1 MRRVHLL
8 FLLAPVIWLGF
19 GLRLHDLAAVPL
31 RGDEAFS
38 ALNWAQK
45 PPQQSLTEIAAIE
58 PHPPL
63 PYLLFHA
70 WSRAVGGIDSPFAL
84 RFLDVLGNII
94 GLPAMFALGW
104 RLSGQPAVGW
114 LAALMWALH
123 PFEVWHSQ
131 DFRNYA
137 VWAGLSAAA
146 LWLGLRL
153 IDLRRRADWRLY
165 AVAASLS
172 ALMFYTELFMIVAL
186 ALAAIAFGRPNRR
199 FALRFLA
206 LQALIAAA
214 ALLAFLVLQ
223 GDLLTAGGYGGNLDP
238 FYPPDYLTRL
248 LPALILADA
257 MPPDSPLAW
266 LFLCLAAALFA
277 FAVAAKSR
285 RQIGFIAA
293 WAVTPLFLLGLVS
306 LRINIFHPRY
316 VLAAAPAFILLFS
329 LGGFHLADIIHKIV
343 PLSRRLL
350 MLCLLL
356 PWLVLA
362 AAALA
367 NHFNNPTFRKS
378 PAWDELGDFLNDRV
392 NENDLVIQLSKDAA
406 FGYYYD
412 GAAQDIALP
421 ASPRQPASE
430 IAAALSAAQSEYDSI
445 YVVANAIPAWQNADA
460 VENWMNANMQAA
472 LRSSASGLAIRQYK
486 NWAVAADPAAPP
498 LVQFEAAAAL
508 LGYDFFTKPLP
519 TGELLLWLY
528 WRPLSPTAQPLKS
541 FVHVVGAVN
550 PATGS
555 ILWSQD
561 DQFPQQGRLDS
572 TAWSAAEVYRDV
584 YYLPTDS
591 LAAGG
596 YRLKVG
602 WYEPVSGA
610 RLLTAA
616 GEDMFELVSF
626 TYP

>member
-1 MRRVHLL
+1 MPRAPLL
-8 FLLAPVIWLGF
+8 FLLLPVIWLGF

-45 PPQQSLTEIAAIE
+45 PPSQSLTEIAAIE

-63 PYLLFHA
+63 PYLLFHF
-70 WSRAVGGIDSPFAL
+70 WSRAIGGIDSPFAL

-94 GLPAMFALGW
+94 GAAAMFVLGW
-104 RLSGQPAVGW
+104 RLSRRPTAGL
-114 LAALMWALH
+114 LAALMWTLH
-123 PFEVWHSQ
+123 PLEVWHSQ

-137 VWAGLSAAA
+137 IWAGLSAVA

-153 IDLRRRADWRLY
+153 IDLRRRADWWRY
-165 AVAASLS
+165 ATAASLS
-172 ALMFYTELFMIVAL
+172 ALMFYTELFMLFALAVAL
-186 ALAAIAFGRPNRR
+186 IAFGQPNRR
-199 FALRFLA
+199 FALRFLT

-214 ALLAFLVLQ
+214 ALLALLVLQ
-223 GDLLTAGGYGGNLDP
+223 GGLLTSGAYGGNLDP
-238 FYPPDYLTRL
+238 FYPPDYLTRF
-248 LPALILADA
+248 LPALILGDA
-257 MPPDSPLAW
+257 MPSDSPFVW
-266 LFLCLAAALFA
+266 LFLCFAAAI
-277 FAVAAKSR
+277 FAVAIAAKSR

-293 WAVTPLFLLGLVS
+293 WAATPLALIGLLS

-316 VLAAAPAFILLFS
+316 VLAAVPAYILLFS
-329 LGGFHLADIIHKIV
+329 LGGFHLADIIGQII
-343 PLSRRLL
+343 PIGRRWL

-356 PWLVLA
+356 PWFVLA
-362 AAALA
+362 AAALD

-378 PAWDELGDFLNDRV
+378 PAWDELGGFLNARV
-392 NENDLVIQLSKDAA
+392 DEKDLVIQLSKDAA

-412 GAAQDIALP
+412 GAAKDIALP
-421 ASPRQPASE
+421 ASPGQPASE

-445 YVVANAIPAWQNADA
+445 YVVSNAIPAWQNADA
-460 VENWMNANMQAA
+460 VENWMRANMQAV
-472 LRSSASGLAIRQYK
+472 LLSSASGLAIRQYK
-486 NWAVAADPAAPP
+486 NWTAAADPLAPP
-498 LVQFEAAAAL
+498 RAQFETAAEL
-508 LGYDFFTKPLP
+508 LGYDFFTAPLP

-528 WRPLSPTAQPLKS
+528 WRPILPTARPLKS
-541 FVHVVGAVN
+541 FVHVVGDVN

-555 ILWSQD
+555 VLWSQD

-572 TAWSAAEVYRDV
+572 TAWSAAEAYRDV

-591 LAAGG
+591 LTAGG

-602 WYEPVSGA
+602 WYDPVSGI

-616 GEDMFELVSF
+616 GEDMFELASF
-626 TYP
+626 AYP